1 MVIITNYK
9 SGDFY
14 LKEYH
19 IEFTAPKSKCCPV
32 EFDMDGM
39 NDYANYT

>member
-1 MVIITNYK
+1 MVIITDHK

-19 IEFTAPKSKCCPV
+19 IEYLAKFGCI
-32 EFDMDGM
+32 
-39 NDYANYT
+39 NDALETYNINAQLI